1 MLRGTLAL
9 TCLGLR
15 LTTHA
20 VGQQATPADQPAY
33 AHASCA
39 PWDGMAVRIVLS
51 EERDTVR
58 VLQNSPRPGL
68 ELAAYTNLKR
78 AVGREFRVGAE
89 ARSDDSSGG
98 AWRCDSRGNCSPA
111 TRGIIRLER
120 MTSDSTLVG
129 SYGLA
134 FPDGEF
140 VRGRFAAHWLADR
153 PLCG

>member
-1 MLRGTLAL
+1 MLRGILAL
-9 TCLGLR
+9 TSLGLR

-20 VGQQATPADQPAY
+20 LGQQAPPARQPAY

-39 PWDGMAVRIVLS
+39 PWDGMAVRIVVS
-51 EERDTVR
+51 DERDTIR
-58 VLQNSPRPGL
+58 VLHNAPRPGL
-68 ELAAYTNLKR
+68 ELAAYTHLNR
-78 AVGREFRVGAE
+78 ALGRELRVGAE

-98 AWRCDSRGNCSPA
+98 AWRCDARGNCSAA
-111 TRGIIRLER
+111 TGGIIQLER

-129 SYGLA
+129 SYALT

-140 VRGRFAAHWLADR
+140 LRGRFAAHWLVDR